1 MSFPPGPSSN
11 RQDLMQNAI
20 LFLNDPKVQSSTLT
34 SRITFLESKGLNE
47 HEIQEALRQASS
59 AQTSSFEPSSAPPP
73 PPGVPSHGRSAYGY
87 GQVQGLRPEPPK
99 RDWRDL
105 FVSPPLTPPLDSLDS
120 DGANE
125 ADHGG
130 RLWRC
135 DVWPHRTRPS
145 TLPSP
150 ITLIPLIT
158 VV

>member
-1 MSFPPGPSSN
+1 
-11 RQDLMQNAI
+11 MQNAI

-105 FVSPPLTPPLDSLDS
+105 FVSPGPLSLHLSTPWIQMELMKQIMAVVS
-120 DGANE
+120 
-125 ADHGG
+125 GG
-130 RLWRC
+130 VMYGLTALAR
-135 DVWPHRTRPS
+135 VHSPA
-145 TLPSP
+145 PSP
-150 ITLIPLIT
+150 
-158 VV
+158 